1 LLLQRF
7 CEIVGALAQ
16 LVEQPRVLDGND
28 GLCSEVPNQF
38 DLLVTERA
46 HLLAVDR
53 NDAKYCFF
61 LKQRDCE
68 HGSQAIF
75 HKNGPY

>member
-1 LLLQRF
+1 MCSRSHD
-7 CEIVGALAQ
+7 GLAG
-16 LVEQPRVLDGND
+16 EVLDK
-28 GLCSEVPNQF
+28 L
-38 DLLVTERA
+38 DLPVTERA
-46 HLLAVDR
+46 HLFAVNG

-75 HKNGPY
+75 HKNGP